1 MNVVKS
7 KWHCLLCADSKE
19 GGREE
24 NQDSFACVD
33 TSFGFLFVVCDGMG
47 GGPAGGNASM
57 LAVQSIVMNVQKK
70 PQGQSPKDVLYN
82 AIVETNAF
90 LRKNVKEH
98 LELMGMGTTCVA
110 VLVTQNKAII
120 GHVGDSRLYHLRS
133 GKLLFRTADHSLVG
147 EMVRK
152 GEITEEDARRASNS
166 NVITRSLG
174 LRESVEPE
182 MDIIDIKPYDRI
194 VLCTDG
200 VWGMMS
206 ETELIQALSR
216 EGELV
221 PLVSGIMNDIESIGI
236 SKSNADYDNYTLGVI
251 NVNPVSKN
259 KKTKNP
265 NTKGS
270 FILTFLL
277 IVSVCINIYQFMR
290 VPDDVP
296 SDDANNVTFDKE
308 SNIVVAPQQ
317 NKKDDDE
324 LDYKFEKKKNEQLR
338 DSISLLLKRLETAD
352 NYQSGKNSKVLKRI
366 VDNLNKLNT
375 SKGDN
380 IDIILKNKRDVQK
393 SIINDFG
400 QFRKQ
405 SEKVRLVDLE
415 KKLKSNTIIETQKD
429 GASTYK
435 AKKLIK
441 EISTALESLYIVEP

>member
-1 MNVVKS
+1 MNVVNS
-7 KWHCLLCADSKE
+7 KWHCVLCADSKE

-70 PQGQSPKDVLYN
+70 PQGQNPKDVLYN

-152 GEITEEDARRASNS
+152 GELTEEDARRASNS

-206 ETELIQALSR
+206 EEELVQAFSR
-216 EGELV
+216 DGELA
-221 PLVSGIMNDIESIGI
+221 PLVTGIMNDIDSIGI
-236 SKSNADYDNYTLGVI
+236 SKSNADYDNYTLGII

-259 KKTKNP
+259 KKTKN
-265 NTKGS
+265 TAAKGS
-270 FILTFLL
+270 FILLLLL
-277 IVSVCINIYQFMR
+277 IVSICINIYQFSR
-290 VPDDVP
+290 VPDYVPTDDVNYV
-296 SDDANNVTFDKE
+296 SFQKE
-308 SNIVVAPQQ
+308 SNNVDAPQQ
-317 NKKDDDE
+317 VKNDDDG

-338 DSISLLLKRLETAD
+338 DSISLLLKKLETAD
-352 NYQSGKNSKVLKRI
+352 NNQNGKNPKVLKRI
-366 VDNLNKLNT
+366 INNLKKLNT
-375 SKGDN
+375 SKGNN
-380 IDIILKNKRDVQK
+380 IENILKNKRDIQK

-400 QFRKQ
+400 QLRKQ
-405 SEKVRLVDLE
+405 REKVRLVDLE

-429 GASTYK
+429 GASTPK

-441 EISTALESLYIVEP
+441 EVSTALESL